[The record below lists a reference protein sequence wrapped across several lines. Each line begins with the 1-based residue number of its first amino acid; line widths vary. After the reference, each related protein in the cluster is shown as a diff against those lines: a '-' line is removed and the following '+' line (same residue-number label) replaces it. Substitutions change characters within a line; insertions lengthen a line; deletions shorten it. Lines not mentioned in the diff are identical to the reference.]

1 MRFRP
6 TVRRLLIGAATG
18 ALMVSAA
25 WAGTGLAPVDPPEE
39 ATDVVT
45 EVTEQVDAET
55 GDATRIGEATAT
67 AATPTSS
74 LNAPE
79 DPETFHEPESVP
91 LPADAPE
98 QGWYHV
104 GAAKVNLYPN
114 PDAYGGTWVQDRE
127 ACATLSESFFSDV
140 PGNADHVAAV
150 GSPWPENPNCI
161 YMGGYGLGPMNPII
175 EFDSEYGL
183 WVRTVAIHDG
193 TEPLFLTVI
202 DAEGW
207 FWDYNSKCDD
217 CGFKQISKRLAAE
230 FEVDPSAFI
239 FHSTH
244 SHTAMD
250 FIGGWGF
257 VPDWYMQQATDSI
270 EESIRRSVDA
280 MELARLEVGEVTAR
294 DLNHERR
301 NNYHAPEEQQ
311 LGWLRAY
318 VPGETTTTTDGEGE
332 SGGKGDGDGANGT
345 TTTTTTPSRTIA
357 TIGTY
362 AAHPTTLGTNDG
374 VGHGD
379 WPVLFERRVEERFG
393 GVGLHFMTGLGNM
406 SAANPGHVH
415 DREDESSTDMGR
427 HLGDLVPAVGSGTP
441 ISTTDVRT
449 TQAKWDQPTTNVP
462 LSSLGAAGFFDR
474 QFNQT
479 PAHVNTGD
487 SERSP
492 CVSASP
498 VSVEVVANV
507 ARIGQELFVTSGPG
521 ELFSNTT
528 NTIKEK
534 ASEDHGG
541 AFALPIAQANDAL
554 GYLPETFEQAENKA
568 SGQGAG
574 FGPSGTAYI
583 EYEDA
588 YSIDRCFGD
597 MTLETTLKLMGS
609 LP

>member
-1 MRFRP
+1 MRARP
-6 TVRRLLIGAATG
+6 TIRRVIVGVATG
-18 ALMVSAA
+18 VLMVSAA
-25 WAGTGLAPVDPPEE
+25 WAGTGLAPADPPETTGTEE
-39 ATDVVT
+39 ADPADVAGDTASHV
-45 EVTEQVDAET
+45 VDET
-55 GDATRIGEATAT
+55 GVASSTAST
-67 AATPTSS
+67 DSPST
-74 LNAPE
+74 PE
-79 DPETFHEPESVP
+79 DPATFHQPEAVP
-91 LPADAPE
+91 LPDGALDD
-98 QGWYHV
+98 GWYHV
-104 GAAKVNLYPN
+104 GAAKVNLYPT
-114 PDAYGGTWVQDRE
+114 PDAYDEQYPGARWERDYDK
-127 ACATLSESFFSDV
+127 CATLSESFFSELPDS
-140 PGNADHVAAV
+140 ATHVASV
-150 GSPWPENPNCI
+150 GSPWNENPDCI
-161 YMGGYGLGPMNPII
+161 YGGGYGIGPMFPIV
-175 EFDSEYGL
+175 EFDDEYGL

-193 TEPLFLTVI
+193 ADALFLTVI

-217 CGFKQISKRLAAE
+217 CGFKQISERLAEE
-230 FEVDPSAFI
+230 FGVDPSAFI

-270 EESIRRSVDA
+270 EESIRRAVDT
-280 MELARLEVGEVTAR
+280 MQPARLEVGEVNAR
-294 DLNHERR
+294 ELNHERR
-301 NNYHAPEEQQ
+301 DTYHAPEEQQ

-318 VPGETTTTTDGEGE
+318 VPGETTTTAPGGSADQGE
-332 SGGKGDGDGANGT
+332 GDGANE
-345 TTTTTTPSRTIA
+345 TTTTTPPQTIA
-357 TIGTY
+357 TVGTY
-362 AAHPTTLGTNDG
+362 AAHPTTRNHTLGI
-374 VGHGD
+374 GHAD
-379 WPVLFERRVEERFG
+379 WPGLFEARVEERFG

-415 DREDESSTDMGR
+415 DSDEETNTDMGR
-427 HLGDLVPAVGSGTP
+427 HLGDLVPAVGTGSTV
-441 ISTTDVRT
+441 STTDVRT
-449 TQAKWDQPTTNVP
+449 TQAVWNQPTTNVP

-474 QFNQT
+474 RFNEA
-479 PAHVNTGD
+479 PAQITTGD
-487 SERSP
+487 SSGSP
-492 CVSASP
+492 CTSASA
-498 VSVEVVANV
+498 VSVEVVANA

-534 ASEDHGG
+534 ASEHFAG

-597 MTLETTLKLMGS
+597 MNLETTLGLMGA
-609 LP
+609 LE

>member
-1 MRFRP
+1 
-6 TVRRLLIGAATG
+6 
-18 ALMVSAA
+18 MVSAA
-25 WAGTGLAPVDPPEE
+25 WAGAGLAPIDPPEE

-45 EVTEQVDAET
+45 EVTEQVEAET
-55 GDATRIGEATAT
+55 GDVAEVG
-67 AATPTSS
+67 AATTTSTAS
-74 LNAPE
+74 LSTPE
-79 DPETFHEPESVP
+79 DPSTFHEPGSVP

-114 PDAYGGTWVQDRE
+114 PDAYGGEWVQDHE

-140 PGNADHVAAV
+140 PSNASHVAAV

-161 YMGGYGLGPMNPII
+161 YAGGSGIGPMNPIV
-175 EFDSEYGL
+175 EFDDTYGL

-193 TEPLFLTVI
+193 ADPLFLTVI

-217 CGFKQISKRLAAE
+217 CGIKQISERLGAE
-230 FEVDPSAFI
+230 FGVDPSAFI
-239 FHSTH
+239 IHSTH

-257 VPDWYMQQATDSI
+257 VPDWYMQQATDAI

-294 DLNHERR
+294 DLNRERR
-301 NNYHAPEEQQ
+301 DTYRAPEEQQ

-318 VPGETTTTTDGEGE
+318 VPGETTTTTDGKGN
-332 SGGKGDGDGANGT
+332 SDGKGDGDGANET
-345 TTTTTTPSRTIA
+345 TTTTTTPPRTIA
-357 TIGTY
+357 TVGTY
-362 AAHPTTLGTNDG
+362 AAHPTTGPAPAG

-379 WPVLFERRVEERFG
+379 WPVLFERQVEERFG
-393 GVGLHFMTGLGNM
+393 GIGLHFMTGLGNM

-415 DREDESSTDMGR
+415 DREGESGTDMGR
-427 HLGDLVPAVGSGTP
+427 HLGDLVPEVGTGTP
-441 ISTTDVRT
+441 VSTTDVRT
-449 TQAKWDQPTTNVP
+449 TRAVWNQPATNVP
-462 LSSLGAAGFFDR
+462 LSALGAGGFFDR
-474 QFNQT
+474 RFNEA
-479 PAHVNTGD
+479 PAQIRTGENPD
-487 SERSP
+487 EAP

-498 VSVEVVANV
+498 LSVEVAASA
-507 ARIGQELFVTSGPG
+507 ARIGDELFVTAGPG

-528 NTIKEK
+528 NSIKEE
-534 ASEDHGG
+534 ASENFGG

-554 GYLPETFEQAENKA
+554 GYLPESFERADNPA
-568 SGQGAG
+568 SGEGAG
-574 FGPSGTAYI
+574 FAESGPLYI

-597 MTLETTLKLMGS
+597 MTLETTLGLMGS
-609 LP
+609 LR